1 MSCTLP
7 RLSKTPSE
15 IFESKFYLREH
26 TMYNKCIVRHFF
38 LNVTSYIIKDVF
50 RKWSSEEVFRLSN
63 GRLKNKQQKRKILA
77 NV

>member
-26 TMYNKCIVRHFF
+26 TMYNKCFVRLFF
-38 LNVTSYIIKDVF
+38 LNVTSYIIKYVF
-50 RKWSSEEVFRLSN
+50 RKWSSDEVFRLSN
-63 GRLKNKQQKRKILA
+63 GRLKNKQQKRKILS

>member
-26 TMYNKCIVRHFF
+26 TMYNKCIERHFF

-63 GRLKNKQQKRKILA
+63 GRLKNKQQKRKILS